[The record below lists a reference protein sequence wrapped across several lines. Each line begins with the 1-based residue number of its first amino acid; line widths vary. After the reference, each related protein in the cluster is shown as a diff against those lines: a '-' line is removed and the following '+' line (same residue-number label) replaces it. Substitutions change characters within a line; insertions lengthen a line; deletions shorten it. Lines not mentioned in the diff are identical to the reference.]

1 MRIIVA
7 GCGKV
12 GWTITEELS
21 REGHDIAVIDIRPK
35 VIEAITN
42 SFDVLGVVGN
52 AASFNV
58 QKEAGID
65 RADLLIAVTDADEE
79 NMLTCLIAKKAA
91 GCRTVARVR
100 NPVYTEEIGFI
111 KEELGLSMIIN
122 PELAAAGEIA
132 SLLRFP
138 SAIDIDSFA
147 RGRLSLLKFVI
158 PEGSPLDRCAVK
170 DIRKSIKADVLI
182 CTDERNGEVVIPD
195 GHFVLQAKDKASI
208 VATPDNARAF
218 FDHIGLEQHR
228 IRSCIIIGGGT
239 IAYYLM
245 RALRGTGIHVTVIEQ
260 DEARCRYLS
269 EQYPQA
275 DIICG
280 DGTNERLLQEEGIA
294 AADSFVALTGIDET
308 NIFLTLYAKNASK
321 AKSVVKV
328 GHVGYR
334 DILETMDLGS
344 IVDPKSLTAERIIS
358 FVRAMQNS
366 IGSNVE
372 TLYRLIEGKV
382 EALEFAIQE
391 GSPVVGPQLSELRT
405 KKGVLVAAI
414 NRGGNGK
421 ILIPN
426 GQSTIQVGDRVVVV
440 TTHSGFRDIKDILE

>member
-1 MRIIVA
+1 MRVIVA

-12 GWTITEELS
+12 GWSITEQLS

-52 AASFNV
+52 AASYSV

-79 NMLTCLIAKKAA
+79 NLLTCLIAKKAA

-122 PELAAAGEIA
+122 PELAAAEEIA

-158 PEGSPLDRCAVK
+158 PEGSVLDQCAIR
-170 DIRKSIKADVLI
+170 DIRKSIPADVLI

-195 GHFVLQAKDKASI
+195 GNFVLQARDTASI
-208 VATPDNARAF
+208 VATPDNARTF
-218 FDHIGLEQHR
+218 FDRIGLVQHR
-228 IRSCIIIGGGT
+228 IRSCMVIGGGT
-239 IAYYLM
+239 IAYYLL
-245 RALRGTGIHVTVIEQ
+245 RALRGTGIHVTLIEQ
-260 DEARCRYLS
+260 DESRCRFLS

-280 DGTNERLLQEEGIA
+280 DGTSEQLLQEEGIS

-308 NIFLTLYAKNASK
+308 NIFLTLYAKSASK

-328 GHVGYR
+328 GHVSYSN
-334 DILETMDLGS
+334 ILESMDLGS
-344 IVDPKSLTAERIIS
+344 IVDPKSLTAERIVS

-372 TLYRLIEGKV
+372 TLYHLIENKV

-391 GSPVVGPQLSELRT
+391 GAPVVGPQLSELHT

-426 GQSTIQVGDRVVVV
+426 GQSQIQVGDRVVVV
-440 TTHSGFRDIKDILE
+440 TTHSGFRDIKDILA

>member
-79 NMLTCLIAKKAA
+79 NLLTCLIAKKAA

-170 DIRKSIKADVLI
+170 DIRKRD
-182 CTDERNGEVVIPD
+182 R
-195 GHFVLQAKDKASI
+195 Q
-208 VATPDNARAF
+208 
-218 FDHIGLEQHR
+218 
-228 IRSCIIIGGGT
+228 
-239 IAYYLM
+239 
-245 RALRGTGIHVTVIEQ
+245 
-260 DEARCRYLS
+260 
-269 EQYPQA
+269 
-275 DIICG
+275 
-280 DGTNERLLQEEGIA
+280 
-294 AADSFVALTGIDET
+294 
-308 NIFLTLYAKNASK
+308 
-321 AKSVVKV
+321 SVV
-328 GHVGYR
+328 
-334 DILETMDLGS
+334 
-344 IVDPKSLTAERIIS
+344 
-358 FVRAMQNS
+358 
-366 IGSNVE
+366 
-372 TLYRLIEGKV
+372 
-382 EALEFAIQE
+382 
-391 GSPVVGPQLSELRT
+391 
-405 KKGVLVAAI
+405 
-414 NRGGNGK
+414 
-421 ILIPN
+421 
-426 GQSTIQVGDRVVVV
+426 
-440 TTHSGFRDIKDILE
+440 